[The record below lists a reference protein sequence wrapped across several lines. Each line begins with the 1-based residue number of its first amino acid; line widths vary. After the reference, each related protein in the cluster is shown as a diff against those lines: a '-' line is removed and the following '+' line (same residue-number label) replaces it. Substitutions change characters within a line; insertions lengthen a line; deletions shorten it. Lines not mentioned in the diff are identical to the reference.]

1 MHMPGILR
9 PISNALHR
17 RKRERALAAAASWP
31 IVDAKLL
38 KPVIVNK
45 DELAEGTAAQ
55 DSELEIPFYFTL
67 PGEGT
72 ASGFFGGHLR
82 TVPLSHSEAS
92 RMLARIAEGTV
103 IRVRYNPEN
112 PDQNHAL
119 AADNEGLLPVTV
131 WSN

>member
-1 MHMPGILR
+1 VAAFFLTNVLHKR
-9 PISNALHR
+9 RRDHALQ
-17 RKRERALAAAASWP
+17 AATAWP

-38 KPVIVNK
+38 RPVIVNK

-55 DSELEIPFYFTL
+55 DSQLEIPFYFTL
-67 PGEGT
+67 PGEGPN
-72 ASGFFGGHLR
+72 SGFFGGHLR